1 MREDDRFIPFFEAYK
16 DDFFESMEDV
26 KMYLKNSNLEYKNTQ
41 QKLHNILDNNINI
54 QKIFDEADIENG
66 LSKEECKMLS
76 KIIIL
81 NYKLQ
86 LMIQAEICRV
96 IHLESTSS
104 PHTVHLSHAKL
115 FKIQCKYTGNFLNT
129 KGFSLFLL
137 KFHNYREFHS
147 PSGYKMI

>member
-1 MREDDRFIPFFEAYK
+1 MKEDDRFIPFFEAYK

-26 KMYLKNSNLEYKNTQ
+26 RMYLKNSNLEYKNTQ

-66 LSKEECKMLS
+66 LSKEECKRLS

-86 LMIQAEICRV
+86 EIEENEIYFKGGMDAYFYFR
-96 IHLESTSS
+96 
-104 PHTVHLSHAKL
+104 KL
-115 FKIQCKYTGNFLNT
+115 GI
-129 KGFSLFLL
+129 L
-137 KFHNYREFHS
+137 K
-147 PSGYKMI
+147 

>member
-1 MREDDRFIPFFEAYK
+1 MKNKKIDEPYNLPTI

-26 KMYLKNSNLEYKNTQ
+26 RMYLKNNNLEYKNTQ

-86 LMIQAEICRV
+86 EIKENEKYFKGGMDAYFYFR
-96 IHLESTSS
+96 
-104 PHTVHLSHAKL
+104 KL
-115 FKIQCKYTGNFLNT
+115 GI
-129 KGFSLFLL
+129 L
-137 KFHNYREFHS
+137 K
-147 PSGYKMI
+147 

>member
-1 MREDDRFIPFFEAYK
+1 
-16 DDFFESMEDV
+16 
-26 KMYLKNSNLEYKNTQ
+26 MYLKNSNLEYKNTQ

-86 LMIQAEICRV
+86 EIEEKEIYFKGGMDVYFYFR
-96 IHLESTSS
+96 
-104 PHTVHLSHAKL
+104 KL
-115 FKIQCKYTGNFLNT
+115 GI
-129 KGFSLFLL
+129 L
-137 KFHNYREFHS
+137 K
-147 PSGYKMI
+147 